1 MGGEVS
7 ITNGYITLQQAKDY
21 IGDGITGV
29 KHEAGLERAVTSA
42 SRWID
47 RHCGRRFYA
56 DGSATARL
64 LYPESRTL
72 VRTPDISTTTGLVVK
87 YDSGDDGT
95 YETTVSSSDYQLE
108 PLDGVREGTTGWPYD
123 AIRLIESVMF
133 PVYSKRP
140 SVQVTANWGWA
151 AVPADV
157 AEACLILS
165 HHFHALRNA
174 PHGVA
179 TFAAET
185 FAMRASA
192 VPPQVPELLRD
203 FRKAEKIAQAFS

>member
-1 MGGEVS
+1 MA
-7 ITNGYITLQQAKDY
+7 ITNGYITLQEVKDY
-21 IGDGITGV
+21 IGDGIAGT
-29 KHEAGLERAVTSA
+29 KHEANLEASVTAA

-47 RHCGRRFYA
+47 RYCGRRFYA

-64 LYPESRTL
+64 LYPEARDL
-72 VRTPDISTTTGLVVK
+72 IRTPDISTTTGLVVK

-140 SVQVTANWGWA
+140 SVQVTANWGWP

-157 AEACLILS
+157 VMACKILS

-179 TFAAET
+179 GFGSEGFAI
-185 FAMRASA
+185 RASA
-192 VPPQVPELLRD
+192 VPPQVPELLHI
-203 FRKAEKIAQAFS
+203 FRKSEKIAQAFC